1 MLIRLAPQSSSA
13 LHEQVARA
21 LRTAIVNG
29 DVRNGERLPSA
40 RTLAE
45 SLGINFHTV
54 LRAYQDLRDESLIEL
69 RRGRG
74 AVVTGLPEPA
84 RDAAAEIL
92 DEAAARLGTLGVAP
106 EVILSMLRQRL
117 QPEGTP

>member
-1 MLIRLAPQSSSA
+1 MLIRLAPHSSSA

-54 LRAYQDLRDESLIEL
+54 LRAYQDLRDEGLIEL

>member
-1 MLIRLAPQSSSA
+1 MLIRLAPHSSSA

-54 LRAYQDLRDESLIEL
+54 LRAYQDLRDEGLIEL

-92 DEAAARLGTLGVAP
+92 DEAAARLGALGVAP